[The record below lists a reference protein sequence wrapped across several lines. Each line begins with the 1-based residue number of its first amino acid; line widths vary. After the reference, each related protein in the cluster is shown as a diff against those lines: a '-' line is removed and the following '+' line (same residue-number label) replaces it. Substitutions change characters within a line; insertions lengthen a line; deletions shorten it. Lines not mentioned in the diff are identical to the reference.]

1 MTASEAKF
9 KAVWNSIPEVIRSKI
24 QLMVDCGLLYTYMY
38 KSSTPEAFNDIDTTI
53 VKLQLLGYR
62 AECSECY
69 TVNATKLYSDPS
81 SCVDDTKLTITW

>member
-1 MTASEAKF
+1 MKASEAKI

-38 KSSTPEAFNDIDTTI
+38 KSSTPEAFDDIDTTI

-62 AECSECY
+62 AECD
-69 TVNATKLYSDPS
+69 TVDAVDLQDPS
-81 SCVDDTKLTITW
+81 SVITDTKLTITW

>member
-1 MTASEAKF
+1 MKASEAKI

-38 KSSTPEAFNDIDTTI
+38 KSSTPEAFDDIDTTI

-62 AECSECY
+62 AECD
-69 TVNATKLYSDPS
+69 TIDAVDLHSDQS
-81 SCVDDTKLTITW
+81 SVITDTKLTVTW

>member
-1 MTASEAKF
+1 MTAAEAKK

-38 KSSTPEAFNDIDTTI
+38 KSSTPEAFDDIDTTI

-62 AECSECY
+62 AECD
-69 TVNATKLYSDPS
+69 TVDAVDLHDPS
-81 SCVDDTKLTITW
+81 SVITDTKLTITW

>member
-1 MTASEAKF
+1 MKASEAKI

-38 KSSTPEAFNDIDTTI
+38 KSSTPEAFDDIDTTI

-62 AECSECY
+62 AECDN
-69 TVNATKLYSDPS
+69 VDAVDLHSDPS
-81 SCVDDTKLTITW
+81 SVITDTKLTITW

>member
-1 MTASEAKF
+1 MTAKEAKI

-38 KSSTPEAFNDIDTTI
+38 KSSTPEAFDDIDTTI

-62 AECSECY
+62 AECD
-69 TVNATKLYSDPS
+69 TVDAVDLHSDPS
-81 SCVDDTKLTITW
+81 SVITDIKLTITW